1 MERKYVLVCLLHLF
15 ILSNRYRWVH
25 CQLERLRLCVASELK
40 HALDELPDTLE
51 ETYTRILREIPD
63 EHRDRAHRLFQC
75 LTVSA
80 RPLRVKEL
88 ATVLAMDF
96 TAEGNPTLNV
106 GVLGGNHEKAIR
118 LACSSLVTFI
128 NHRDGSRIVQFSHFS
143 VKEFLTSEHLSTLQG
158 VAHYR
163 ILLES
168 AHTIMAQA
176 CLAVLL
182 RLDYRTD
189 RKSIKKFHLADY
201 TITHFV
207 SHAEFGNVMS
217 RIRDGIDT
225 LLDAEKPHFSAW
237 LWALRM
243 SHSWRSTR
251 HPERQDALPLYH
263 VAELGFLGIV
273 QHLISKR
280 PQDASASGGFY
291 GTPLHAAVNMGHI
304 EVSRLLLE
312 ECQDADIRGAL
323 DMTPLHLACRNG
335 DSGLVQMLLDLNDQR
350 NRNANPLHRVA
361 RTLLFKQSRAKSN
374 KGVFARNSLNQTPLH
389 LACEG
394 GHHFIIPFLVD
405 RGADVDA
412 QDEHDRTPLH
422 LALASLLYDRNKLK
436 TVYTLLLKSGANVNK
451 PDDTGR
457 TPLHFTAN
465 LGFFCDT
472 ELVELLVKYGA
483 NLRKQDKEGN
493 TVLHLASGLE
503 HLTSSHRY
511 VQVVKLLLQSGADA
525 HAKNEKGSTALHL
538 ASRRG
543 CIDIVQ
549 LLLDQAVRVDV
560 QDSYRSTPLHLA
572 SYHRHVRVV
581 KLLLHRGA
589 NVHARDCTGNTPL
602 HLASDRGKLKGIV
615 LLLDKGA
622 NVNVQNDN
630 KWTPLHFASSHH
642 HNAAAMLLI
651 EYGADVHAQNRN
663 GKTALHLASN
673 LGNRKIMRLFLDKG
687 ANVDAQDNDK
697 STPLHLASSHYDESP
712 ANLLIKHGAN
722 VHARDSKGK
731 PALHLASDRGNI
743 NTMKLLLDKGA
754 KVDAKD
760 NSNSTPLHL
769 ASSHYHADPAKLL
782 IDRGADVGA
791 RNKAGETPF
800 QIASKA
806 NHGPGRVESL
816 LFEYMCSRRQNR

>member
-1 MERKYVLVCLLHLF
+1 MGRKDVLVRLLYSFML
-15 ILSNRYRWVH
+15 LNRYRWAH

-40 HALDELPDTLE
+40 HTLDELPDTLE
-51 ETYTRILREIPD
+51 GTYTRILREIPD
-63 EHRDRAHRLFQC
+63 ENRDRAHRLFQC

-80 RPLRVKEL
+80 RPLRVEEL
-88 ATVLAMDF
+88 AMVLAIDF

-106 GVLGGNHEKAIR
+106 GVRGGNQEKAIR

-128 NHRDGSRIVQFSHFS
+128 THRDGSRIVQFSHFS
-143 VKEFLTSEHLSTLQG
+143 VKEFLTSENLFALQG
-158 VAHYR
+158 VANYR

-189 RKSIKKFHLADY
+189 RKSIKKYPLADY
-201 TITHFV
+201 SVTHFV
-207 SHAEFGNVMS
+207 SHAEFGNV
-217 RIRDGIDT
+217 IPQIGDGIDT
-225 LLDAEKPHFSAW
+225 LLDAEKPHFAAW
-237 LWALRM
+237 LWARRM
-243 SHSWRSTR
+243 SHSWRWTR
-251 HPERQDALPLYH
+251 HPERLDALPLYY

-280 PQDASASGGFY
+280 PQDASARGGFY

-312 ECQDADIRGAL
+312 KCQDADIRGAL

-335 DSGLVQMLLDLNDQR
+335 DSNLVQMLLDLNDQR
-350 NRNANPLHRVA
+350 NKNANPLRRVA
-361 RTLLFKQSRAKSN
+361 RSLPFKLSRAKSN
-374 KGVFARNSLNQTPLH
+374 NGVFARNSLKQTPLH
-389 LACEG
+389 LGCEG
-394 GHHFIIPFLVD
+394 GHHLIIPLLVD

-412 QDEHDRTPLH
+412 QGEHDRTPLH
-422 LALASLLYDRNKLK
+422 LALASLLYDRTKLK
-436 TVYTLLLKSGANVNK
+436 AVYTLLLKSGANVNK

-457 TPLHFTAN
+457 TPLHLTAN

-472 ELVELLVKYGA
+472 ELVDLLVKYGA

-493 TVLHLASGLE
+493 TVLHLVSSLE
-503 HLTSSHRY
+503 HLTLSNRY
-511 VQVVKLLLQSGADA
+511 VQVVRLLLQSGADA
-525 HAKNEKGSTALHL
+525 RARNEKGSTALHL

-543 CIDIVQ
+543 CVDIVQ
-549 LLLDQAVRVDV
+549 LLLDQAVEVDV
-560 QDSYRSTPLHLA
+560 QNNYRSTPLHLA
-572 SYHRHVRVV
+572 LYHRHVTVA
-581 KLLLHRGA
+581 KLLIHRGA
-589 NVHARDCTGNTPL
+589 NVHARDRTGNTPL

-622 NVNVQNDN
+622 DVNVQNDI
-630 KWTPLHFASSHH
+630 KLTPLHFASSHH

-651 EYGADVHAQNRN
+651 QYGANVHARTGN

-673 LGNRKIMRLFLDKG
+673 LGNCKIMRLFLDKG
-687 ANVDAQDNDK
+687 ANVDAQDNTN
-697 STPLHLASSHYDESP
+697 STPLHLASSHFDEKP

-722 VHARDSKGK
+722 LHARDSNGK
-731 PALHLASDRGNI
+731 TALHLASDRGNI
-743 NTMKLLLDKGA
+743 NIMQLLLDKGA
-754 KVDAKD
+754 KVDARD
-760 NSNSTPLHL
+760 NTNSTPLHL
-769 ASSHYHADPAKLL
+769 ASSHYHEDPAKLL
-782 IDRGADVGA
+782 IDRGANIGT

-800 QIASKA
+800 QIASKT

-816 LFEYMCSRRQNR
+816 LFEYMCSSRQNR